1 MEVSV
6 NKKSINIEPDNKVIE
21 YSEAA
26 GIPKKYVSAIWSQVE
41 FKTQEQ
47 KAAKDIIK
55 NFINYGIRQG
65 RNLIYTGEYGT
76 GKTFCSILTAN
87 TCYQYR
93 RVENYFYTKTSSL
106 LSCIKNDF
114 NTDSRETFDK
124 AVNTDLLILDEFGRD
139 NWSDFDKLTMFNI
152 IDDRYSNMQ
161 SIIFIT
167 NMSKNELFKNLEPS
181 IVSRLVEDTVF
192 VDFGKTD
199 LRKIRRITNET
210 I

>member
-1 MEVSV
+1 MD
-6 NKKSINIEPDNKVIE
+6 KKPNIEPDNKVIE
-21 YSEAA
+21 YSESA
-26 GIPKKYVSAIWSQVE
+26 GIPRKYASAIWSQIDS
-41 FKTQEQ
+41 KTSEQ

-55 NFINYGIRQG
+55 NFINNGIRHG
-65 RNLIYTGEYGT
+65 RNLIYTGAYGT
-76 GKTFCSILTAN
+76 GKTFYSILTAN

-93 RVENYFYTKTSSL
+93 RIENFFYTKTSSL

-152 IDDRYSNMQ
+152 IDDRYSNML

-181 IVSRLVEDTVF
+181 IVSRLMEDTVF
-192 VDFGKTD
+192 IDFGKTD
-199 LRKIRRITNET
+199 LRKTRIINEK

>member
-1 MEVSV
+1 MD
-6 NKKSINIEPDNKVIE
+6 KKPNIEPDNKVIE
-21 YSEAA
+21 YSESA
-26 GIPKKYVSAIWSQVE
+26 GIPKKYASTAIWSQIDS
-41 FKTQEQ
+41 KTSEQ
-47 KAAKDIIK
+47 KAANDIMK
-55 NFINYGIRQG
+55 NFINNGIKHGQ
-65 RNLIYTGEYGT
+65 NLIYTGAYGT
-76 GKTFCSILTAN
+76 GKTFYSILTAN

-93 RVENYFYTKTSSL
+93 RVENFFYTKTSSL

-152 IDDRYSNMQ
+152 IDDRYSNML

-181 IVSRLVEDTVF
+181 IVSRLMEDTVF

-199 LRKIRRITNET
+199 LRKTRIINEK

>member
-1 MEVSV
+1 MD
-6 NKKSINIEPDNKVIE
+6 KKPNIEPDNKVIE
-21 YSEAA
+21 YSESA
-26 GIPKKYVSAIWSQVE
+26 GIPKKYASAIWSQIDS
-41 FKTQEQ
+41 KTSEQ

-55 NFINYGIRQG
+55 NFINNGIRHG
-65 RNLIYTGEYGT
+65 RNLIYTGAYGT
-76 GKTFCSILTAN
+76 GKTFYSILTAN

-93 RVENYFYTKTSSL
+93 RVENFFYTKTSSL

-152 IDDRYSNMQ
+152 IDDRYSNML

-181 IVSRLVEDTVF
+181 IVSRLMEDTVF
-192 VDFGKTD
+192 IDFGKTD
-199 LRKIRRITNET
+199 LRKTRIINEK

>member
-1 MEVSV
+1 MD
-6 NKKSINIEPDNKVIE
+6 KKPNIEPDNKVIE
-21 YSEAA
+21 YSESA
-26 GIPKKYVSAIWSQVE
+26 GIPRKYASAIWSQIDS
-41 FKTQEQ
+41 KTSEQ

-55 NFINYGIRQG
+55 NFINNGIRHG
-65 RNLIYTGEYGT
+65 RNLIYTGAYGT
-76 GKTFCSILTAN
+76 GKTFYSILTAN

-93 RVENYFYTKTSSL
+93 RVENFFYTKTSSL

-152 IDDRYSNMQ
+152 IDDRYSNML

-181 IVSRLVEDTVF
+181 IVSRLMEDTVF
-192 VDFGKTD
+192 IDFGKTD
-199 LRKIRRITNET
+199 LRKTRIINEK

>member
-1 MEVSV
+1 MD
-6 NKKSINIEPDNKVIE
+6 KKPNIEPDNKVIE
-21 YSEAA
+21 YSESA
-26 GIPKKYVSAIWSQVE
+26 GIPRKYASAIWSQIDS
-41 FKTQEQ
+41 KTSEQ

-55 NFINYGIRQG
+55 NFINNGIRHG
-65 RNLIYTGEYGT
+65 RNLIYTGAYGT
-76 GKTFCSILTAN
+76 GKTFYSILTAN

-93 RVENYFYTKTSSL
+93 RIENFFYTKTSSL

-152 IDDRYSNMQ
+152 IDDRYSNML

-181 IVSRLVEDTVF
+181 IVSRLMEDTVF

-199 LRKIRRITNET
+199 LRKTRIINEK

>member
-1 MEVSV
+1 MD
-6 NKKSINIEPDNKVIE
+6 KKPNIEPDNKVIE
-21 YSEAA
+21 YSESA
-26 GIPKKYVSAIWSQVE
+26 GIPKKYASAIWSQIDS
-41 FKTQEQ
+41 KTSEQ

-55 NFINYGIRQG
+55 NFINNGIRHG
-65 RNLIYTGEYGT
+65 RNLIYTGAYGT
-76 GKTFCSILTAN
+76 GKTFYSILTAN

-93 RVENYFYTKTSSL
+93 RIENFFYTKTSSL

-152 IDDRYSNMQ
+152 IDDRYSNML

-181 IVSRLVEDTVF
+181 IVSRLMEDTVF
-192 VDFGKTD
+192 IDFGKTD
-199 LRKIRRITNET
+199 LRKTRIINEK

>member
-1 MEVSV
+1 MD
-6 NKKSINIEPDNKVIE
+6 KKPNIEPDNKVIE
-21 YSEAA
+21 YSESA
-26 GIPKKYVSAIWSQVE
+26 GIPKKYVSVIWSQIDS
-41 FKTQEQ
+41 KTSEQ

-55 NFINYGIRQG
+55 NFINNGIRHG
-65 RNLIYTGEYGT
+65 RNLIYTGAYGT
-76 GKTFCSILTAN
+76 GKTFYSILTAN

-93 RVENYFYTKTSSL
+93 RVENFFYTKTSSL

-152 IDDRYSNMQ
+152 IDDRYSNML

-181 IVSRLVEDTVF
+181 IVSRLMEDTVF
-192 VDFGKTD
+192 IDFGKTD
-199 LRKIRRITNET
+199 LRKTRIINEK

>member
-1 MEVSV
+1 MD
-6 NKKSINIEPDNKVIE
+6 KKPNIEPDNKVIE
-21 YSEAA
+21 YSESA
-26 GIPKKYVSAIWSQVE
+26 GIPRKYASAIWSQID
-41 FKTQEQ
+41 FKTSEQ

-55 NFINYGIRQG
+55 NFINNGIRHG
-65 RNLIYTGEYGT
+65 RNLIYTGAYGT
-76 GKTFCSILTAN
+76 GKTFYSILTAN

-93 RVENYFYTKTSSL
+93 RVENFFYTKTSSL

-114 NTDSRETFDK
+114 NTDNRETFDK

-152 IDDRYSNMQ
+152 IDDRYSNML

-181 IVSRLVEDTVF
+181 IVSRLMEDTVF

-199 LRKIRRITNET
+199 LRKTRIINEK

>member
-1 MEVSV
+1 MD
-6 NKKSINIEPDNKVIE
+6 KKPNIEPDNKVIE
-21 YSEAA
+21 YSESA
-26 GIPKKYVSAIWSQVE
+26 GIPKKYASAIWSQIDS
-41 FKTQEQ
+41 KTSEQ

-55 NFINYGIRQG
+55 NFINNGIRHG
-65 RNLIYTGEYGT
+65 RNLIHTGAYGT
-76 GKTFCSILTAN
+76 GKTFYSILTAN

-93 RVENYFYTKTSSL
+93 RVENFFYTKTSSL

-152 IDDRYSNMQ
+152 IDDRYSNML

-181 IVSRLVEDTVF
+181 IVSRLMEDTVF
-192 VDFGKTD
+192 IDFGKTD
-199 LRKIRRITNET
+199 LRKTRIINEK

>member
-6 NKKSINIEPDNKVIE
+6 NKKSKNIEPDNKVIE

>member
-1 MEVSV
+1 MSV
-6 NKKSINIEPDNKVIE
+6 NKKSKNIEPDNKVIE

>member
-1 MEVSV
+1 MD
-6 NKKSINIEPDNKVIE
+6 KKPNIEPDDKVIE
-21 YSEAA
+21 YSESA
-26 GIPKKYVSAIWSQVE
+26 GIPKKYASAIWSQIDS
-41 FKTQEQ
+41 KTSEQ

-55 NFINYGIRQG
+55 NFINNGIKHG
-65 RNLIYTGEYGT
+65 RNLIYTGAYGT
-76 GKTFCSILTAN
+76 GKTFYSILTAN

-93 RVENYFYTKTSSL
+93 RVENFFYTKTSSL

-152 IDDRYSNMQ
+152 IDDRYSNML
-161 SIIFIT
+161 STIFIT

-181 IVSRLVEDTVF
+181 IVSRLMEDTVF
-192 VDFGKTD
+192 IDFGETD
-199 LRKIRRITNET
+199 LRKTRRITNET

>member
-1 MEVSV
+1 MD
-6 NKKSINIEPDNKVIE
+6 KKPNIEPDNKVIE
-21 YSEAA
+21 YSESA
-26 GIPKKYVSAIWSQVE
+26 GIPRKYASAIWSQIDS
-41 FKTQEQ
+41 KTSEQ

-55 NFINYGIRQG
+55 NFINNGIRHG
-65 RNLIYTGEYGT
+65 RNLIYTGAYGT
-76 GKTFCSILTAN
+76 GKTFYSILTAN

-93 RVENYFYTKTSSL
+93 RIENFFYSKTSSL

-152 IDDRYSNMQ
+152 IDDRYSNML

-181 IVSRLVEDTVF
+181 IVSRLMEDTVF
-192 VDFGKTD
+192 IDFGKTD
-199 LRKIRRITNET
+199 LRKTRIINEK